1 MVVSRGVGDCGG
13 GDGSRDLVVDFR
25 VVRIFGDGNVV
36 VGMRWVVVVVV
47 VAVDLKGVEVSLIE
61 DLFQDDVVG
70 DVVERRLEGVV
81 VFVRTRRSSE
91 MIW

>member
-1 MVVSRGVGDCGG
+1 
-13 GDGSRDLVVDFR
+13 
-25 VVRIFGDGNVV
+25 
-36 VGMRWVVVVVV
+36 MRWVVVVVV
-47 VAVDLKGVEVSLIE
+47 FAVDLKGVEVSLIE